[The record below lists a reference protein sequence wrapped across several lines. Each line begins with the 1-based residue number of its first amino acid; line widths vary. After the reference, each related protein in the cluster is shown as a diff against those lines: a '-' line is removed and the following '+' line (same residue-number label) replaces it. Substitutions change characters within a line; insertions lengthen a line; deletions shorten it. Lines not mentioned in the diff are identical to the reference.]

1 MSRVTWIC
9 GMSCVSCYLDIWS
22 CYLLHGYV
30 VNSHVTWKCGHVTC
44 YLDVLSCHVLPG
56 YAVCHVLV
64 VTWICSVSHVTWMRG
79 NVTCYLDVRSATLY
93 LDGVLLFDEE
103 RALLLPLEQGLDG
116 GQGAW
121 QRGGTVDSGT

>member
-1 MSRVTWIC
+1 M
-9 GMSCVSCYLDIWS
+9 
-22 CYLLHGYV
+22 
-30 VNSHVTWKCGHVTC
+30 
-44 YLDVLSCHVLPG
+44 
-56 YAVCHVLV
+56 
-64 VTWICSVSHVTWMRG
+64 SHVTWMRG

-121 QRGGTVDSGT
+121 QRGGHSRQWNIMFSMYTVHCTLTLYSVHIVPCNTRIIN

>member
-1 MSRVTWIC
+1 MSR
-9 GMSCVSCYLDIWS
+9 
-22 CYLLHGYV
+22 
-30 VNSHVTWKCGHVTC
+30 
-44 YLDVLSCHVLPG
+44 
-56 YAVCHVLV
+56 
-64 VTWICSVSHVTWMRG
+64 VTWMRG
-79 NVTCYLDVRSATLY
+79 NVTCYLDVRSATFY